1 MNVFKSFGASALVAA
16 VVALAPAEAQAV
28 PYTFSNCLTANWIG
42 CSGLPA
48 QMKVDVTDAGSGYVD
63 FKFTNDVGISSSI
76 TAIYFDADG
85 FFKSIAVQ
93 SESAGVDFQTGNLS
107 PPDVPGANGATPPFQ
122 LTVIPKNNG
131 PDISLGADTQ
141 GSPSGIDSASEY
153 LVLRLKL
160 KDTKTFNDII
170 SALDDGPGVDSLRIA
185 AHIQSLPGGQSDSI
199 ICCGPGNGYPS
210 PEPASIALFGIV
222 AIALAQRMRRR
233 QSA

>member
-1 MNVFKSFGASALVAA
+1 LNVFKSFGASALVVA

-28 PYTFSNCLTANWIG
+28 PYTFSNCLTANWSG
-42 CSGLPA
+42 CSSLPA
-48 QMKVDVTDAGSGYVD
+48 QMKVDVTDAGGGYVD

-85 FFKSIAVQ
+85 LFKSIAVQ
-93 SESAGVDFQTGNLS
+93 SESAGVDFKTGSLS
-107 PPDVPGANGATPPFQ
+107 PPNVPGANGATPPFQ
-122 LTVIPKNNG
+122 MTVIPKAG

-141 GSPSGIDSASEY
+141 GSPNGINSASEY

-160 KDTKTFNDII
+160 NDTKTFNDII
-170 SALDDGPGVDSLRIA
+170 NALDDGPGVDSLRIA

-199 ICCGPGNGYPS
+199 ICCGTGTGVPS